1 MFNNIVR
8 NLKELSGDESGIEEE
23 ELVDNSD
30 EDSDYIVNDQNI
42 LMTEGKISEVIR
54 NVENSPI
61 PPKESRKRKHNS
73 TCKTDN
79 ISKSKKDNKGGQIER
94 ECDDNRFIG

>member
-42 LMTEGKISEVIR
+42 LMTEGKISEVIL
-54 NVENSPI
+54 E
-61 PPKESRKRKHNS
+61 
-73 TCKTDN
+73 T
-79 ISKSKKDNKGGQIER
+79 
-94 ECDDNRFIG
+94 